1 MVLILGKTVLAMQCV
16 MIVVGGHGVDTG
28 CISPPSRLS
37 CNHLLYFLTC
47 LFDSLSEHIPGLKM
61 S

>member
-1 MVLILGKTVLAMQCV
+1 MLMLGKTVKVMQGV
-16 MIVVGGHGVDTG
+16 MLVVVGQGVDTG

-37 CNHLLYFLTC
+37 CNHSLYFLTC
-47 LFDSLSEHIPGLKM
+47 LFNSLSEHIPGLKM